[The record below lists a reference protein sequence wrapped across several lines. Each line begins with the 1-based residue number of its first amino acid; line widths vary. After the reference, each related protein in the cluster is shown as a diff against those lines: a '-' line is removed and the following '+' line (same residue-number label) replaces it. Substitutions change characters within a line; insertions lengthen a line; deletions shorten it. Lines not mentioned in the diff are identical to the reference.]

1 MNSLNRKRQIA
12 TALYNDMV
20 IMQLE
25 MIDQAVEWS
34 DLRDA
39 IELINYIKGLK

>member
-1 MNSLNRKRQIA
+1 
-12 TALYNDMV
+12 
-20 IMQLE
+20 